1 MPPFKDITGEQ
12 HGNLVVLGLSDHKYI
27 IPKTGKTMLLWRVQC
42 KLCGTI
48 KDMTSSQFRHDV
60 SCGCAFPIKQYR
72 ICPICGKSFP
82 VSPSTKPVCCSYA
95 CGTEYKHRRG
105 SFKGGGKWSLEKK
118 LKRRADPNVK
128 ATMAVLQKTGLDAA
142 LALPE
147 GQRGPQNREAKRWI
161 LIDPQGNYH
170 MAVNL
175 ADWARKNR
183 KYFFPDYV
191 PEDLAA
197 RRICCGFG
205 HIASTYRGAPSHRN
219 KPASTYK
226 GWRLAGIPQEKT
238 YADTLTDNYI
248 AVKEKT

>member
-1 MPPFKDITGEQ
+1 
-12 HGNLVVLGLSDHKYI
+12 
-27 IPKTGKTMLLWRVQC
+27 
-42 KLCGTI
+42 
-48 KDMTSSQFRHDV
+48 
-60 SCGCAFPIKQYR
+60 
-72 ICPICGKSFP
+72 
-82 VSPSTKPVCCSYA
+82 
-95 CGTEYKHRRG
+95 
-105 SFKGGGKWSLEKK
+105 
-118 LKRRADPNVK
+118 
-128 ATMAVLQKTGLDAA
+128 
-142 LALPE
+142 
-147 GQRGPQNREAKRWI
+147 
-161 LIDPQGNYH
+161 